1 MARHGRRR
9 ARRVTR
15 VFLDRG
21 AAVIENGG
29 AVDPAALRSLR
40 HLVDAGHEVVLV
52 DQAGSASSD
61 ELGELATAAVGAVP
75 QLADERAWYLTD
87 DVEHCREM
95 TARVR
100 TVLIGASPPP
110 GSIHRC
116 DSVARD
122 LPAAIM
128 EILASEAM
136 SIEP

>member
-1 MARHGRRR
+1 M
-9 ARRVTR
+9 TR
-15 VFLDRG
+15 VFLDPG
-21 AAVIENGG
+21 TAVIENDG

-40 HLVDAGHEVVLV
+40 HLVDAGHELVLV
-52 DQAGSASSD
+52 DQPAVSHD
-61 ELGELATAAVGAVP
+61 LRELAADVVDAVP
-75 QLADERAWYLTD
+75 PLPDERSWYLTN

-122 LPAAIM
+122 LQAAIM

-136 SIEP
+136 SAERP

>member
-1 MARHGRRR
+1 
-9 ARRVTR
+9 VTR
-15 VFLDRG
+15 VFLDPG
-21 AAVIENGG
+21 TAVIENGG

-40 HLVDAGHEVVLV
+40 HLVDAGHELVVIDPPGESVL
-52 DQAGSASSD
+52 
-61 ELGELATAAVGAVP
+61 ELRELADRVVDAVP
-75 QLADERAWYLTD
+75 QLPEERSWYLTD

-100 TVLIGASPPP
+100 TVLIGAAPPP

-122 LPAAIM
+122 LQAAVM

-136 SIEP
+136 SAERP

>member
-1 MARHGRRR
+1 
-9 ARRVTR
+9 
-15 VFLDRG
+15 VFLDPG

-40 HLVDAGHEVVLV
+40 HLVDAGHELVFV
-52 DQAGSASSD
+52 DQAAPRSD
-61 ELGELATAAVGAVP
+61 DLRELGEDVVDVVP
-75 QLADERAWYLTD
+75 QHPEERAWYLTD

-122 LPAAIM
+122 LQTAIM

-136 SIEP
+136 RAERS

>member
-1 MARHGRRR
+1 
-9 ARRVTR
+9 VTR
-15 VFLDRG
+15 VFLDPG
-21 AAVIENGG
+21 TAVIENGG

-40 HLVDAGHEVVLV
+40 HLVDAGHELVVIDPPGESVL
-52 DQAGSASSD
+52 
-61 ELGELATAAVGAVP
+61 ELRELADRVVDAVP
-75 QLADERAWYLTD
+75 QLPEERSWYLTD

-122 LPAAIM
+122 LQAAVM

-136 SIEP
+136 STERP

>member
-1 MARHGRRR
+1 
-9 ARRVTR
+9 VTR
-15 VFLDRG
+15 VFLDPG
-21 AAVIENGG
+21 TAVIENDG

-40 HLVDAGHEVVLV
+40 HLVDAGHELVLV
-52 DQAGSASSD
+52 DQPADSNG
-61 ELGELATAAVGAVP
+61 LRELAADVVDAVP
-75 QLADERAWYLTD
+75 PLPDERSWYLTD

-122 LPAAIM
+122 LQAAIM

-136 SIEP
+136 STERP

>member
-1 MARHGRRR
+1 M
-9 ARRVTR
+9 TT

-52 DQAGSASSD
+52 DHADSTSSD
-61 ELGELATAAVGAVP
+61 ALRELATGVVGTVP
-75 QLADERAWYLTD
+75 QPADVRAWYLTD

-116 DSVARD
+116 DSAARD
-122 LPAAIM
+122 LQAAIM

-136 SIEP
+136 SIEQP

>member
-1 MARHGRRR
+1 M
-9 ARRVTR
+9 TR
-15 VFLDRG
+15 VFLDPG
-21 AAVIENGG
+21 TAVIENDG

-40 HLVDAGHEVVLV
+40 HLVDAGHELVLV
-52 DQAGSASSD
+52 DQPAVSNG
-61 ELGELATAAVGAVP
+61 LRELAADVVDAVP
-75 QLADERAWYLTD
+75 PLPDERSWYLTD

-122 LPAAIM
+122 LQAAIM

-136 SIEP
+136 STERP

>member
-1 MARHGRRR
+1 
-9 ARRVTR
+9 VTR
-15 VFLDRG
+15 VFLDPG
-21 AAVIENGG
+21 TAVIENGG
-29 AVDPAALRSLR
+29 ALDPAALRSLR
-40 HLVDAGHEVVLV
+40 HLVDAGHVLVLV
-52 DQAGSASSD
+52 DQPEATGDLRDLAASVV
-61 ELGELATAAVGAVP
+61 EAVP
-75 QLADERAWYLTD
+75 QLPDERAWYLTD

-122 LPAAIM
+122 VHAAVL

-136 SIEP
+136 GAERP

>member
-1 MARHGRRR
+1 M
-9 ARRVTR
+9 TR
-15 VFLDRG
+15 VFLDPG
-21 AAVIENGG
+21 TAVIENDG

-40 HLVDAGHEVVLV
+40 HLVDAGHELVLV
-52 DQAGSASSD
+52 DQPAVSQDLRA
-61 ELGELATAAVGAVP
+61 LAADVVDAVP
-75 QLADERAWYLTD
+75 SLPDERSWYLTD

-122 LPAAIM
+122 LQAAIM

-136 SIEP
+136 SAERP

>member
-1 MARHGRRR
+1 M
-9 ARRVTR
+9 TR
-15 VFLDRG
+15 VFLDPG
-21 AAVIENGG
+21 TAVIESGG

-40 HLVDAGHEVVLV
+40 HLVDAGHELVLV
-52 DQAGSASSD
+52 DQTEVPTADLRA
-61 ELGELATAAVGAVP
+61 LAADVIGAVP
-75 QLADERAWYLTD
+75 ALPAERSWYLTD

-100 TVLIGASPPP
+100 TVLIGASLPP

-122 LPAAIM
+122 LQAAVM

-136 SIEP
+136 TAEGP

>member
-1 MARHGRRR
+1 M
-9 ARRVTR
+9 TR
-15 VFLDRG
+15 VFLDPG
-21 AAVIENGG
+21 TAVIENDG

-40 HLVDAGHEVVLV
+40 HLVDAGHELVLV
-52 DQAGSASSD
+52 DQPAVSHDLRA
-61 ELGELATAAVGAVP
+61 LAADVVDAVP
-75 QLADERAWYLTD
+75 PLPDERSWYLTD

-122 LPAAIM
+122 LQAAIM

-136 SIEP
+136 SAERP

>member
-1 MARHGRRR
+1 M
-9 ARRVTR
+9 TR
-15 VFLDRG
+15 VFLDPG
-21 AAVIENGG
+21 TAVIENGG

-40 HLVDAGHEVVLV
+40 HLVDAGHELVVV
-52 DQAGSASSD
+52 DQTSPSSEALRD
-61 ELGELATAAVGAVP
+61 LEQLGAAVVDAVP
-75 QLADERAWYLTD
+75 PLPDGRAWYLTN

-122 LPAAIM
+122 LQAAVM

-136 SIEP
+136 SAERP

>member
-1 MARHGRRR
+1 M
-9 ARRVTR
+9 TR
-15 VFLDRG
+15 VFFDPST
-21 AAVIENGG
+21 AVIENAG

-40 HLVDAGHEVVLV
+40 HLVDAGHELVLV
-52 DQAGSASSD
+52 DPPAESAGD
-61 ELGELATAAVGAVP
+61 LRELAARVVDAVS
-75 QLADERAWYLTD
+75 QLPEERAWYLTD
-87 DVEHCREM
+87 DVEHCRAM

-122 LPAAIM
+122 LQAAVM

-136 SIEP
+136 SPERP

>member
-1 MARHGRRR
+1 
-9 ARRVTR
+9 VTR
-15 VFLDRG
+15 VFLDPG
-21 AAVIENGG
+21 TAVIENDG

-40 HLVDAGHEVVLV
+40 HLVDAGHELVLV
-52 DQAGSASSD
+52 DQPAVSNG
-61 ELGELATAAVGAVP
+61 LRELAADVVDAVP
-75 QLADERAWYLTD
+75 PLPDERSWYLTD

-122 LPAAIM
+122 LQAAIM

-136 SIEP
+136 STERP

>member
-1 MARHGRRR
+1 
-9 ARRVTR
+9 VTR
-15 VFLDRG
+15 VFLDPG
-21 AAVIENGG
+21 TAVIETGG

-40 HLVDAGHEVVLV
+40 HLVDAGHELVLV
-52 DQAGSASSD
+52 DQPSPSSD
-61 ELGELATAAVGAVP
+61 DLRELAADVVDAVP
-75 QLADERAWYLTD
+75 PLPDERSWYLTD
-87 DVEHCREM
+87 DVEHCRQM

-122 LPAAIM
+122 LQAAVM

-136 SIEP
+136 SAERP

>member
-1 MARHGRRR
+1 
-9 ARRVTR
+9 
-15 VFLDRG
+15 VFLDPG
-21 AAVIENGG
+21 TAVIESDG
-29 AVDPAALRSLR
+29 AVAAAALRSLR
-40 HLVDAGHEVVLV
+40 HLVDAGHELVLV
-52 DQAGSASSD
+52 DQPTVSQH
-61 ELGELATAAVGAVP
+61 LRELAADVVDAVP
-75 QLADERAWYLTD
+75 PLPDERSWYLTD

-122 LPAAIM
+122 LQAAIM

-136 SIEP
+136 SAERP

>member
-1 MARHGRRR
+1 
-9 ARRVTR
+9 VTR
-15 VFLDRG
+15 VFLDPG

-40 HLVDAGHEVVLV
+40 HLVDAGHELVLV
-52 DQAGSASSD
+52 DQPDESAAD
-61 ELGELATAAVGAVP
+61 LRKLAVRIVDAVP
-75 QLADERAWYLTD
+75 QLADERGWYLTD

-100 TVLIGASPPP
+100 TVLIGAAPPA

-116 DSVARD
+116 DAVARD
-122 LPAAIM
+122 LQAAVM

-136 SIEP
+136 RAERT

>member
-1 MARHGRRR
+1 M
-9 ARRVTR
+9 TR
-15 VFLDRG
+15 VFLDPG
-21 AAVIENGG
+21 TAVIENGG

-40 HLVDAGHEVVLV
+40 HLVEAGHELVLV
-52 DQAGSASSD
+52 AQGAVSSD
-61 ELGELATAAVGAVP
+61 GLRGLADSVVDAVP
-75 QLADERAWYLTD
+75 QLPDERAWYLTD
-87 DVEHCREM
+87 DVDHCRDM

-122 LPAAIM
+122 LQAAVM

-136 SIEP
+136 TTERG

>member
-1 MARHGRRR
+1 
-9 ARRVTR
+9 VTR
-15 VFLDRG
+15 VFLDPG
-21 AAVIENGG
+21 TAVIETGG

-40 HLVDAGHEVVLV
+40 HLVDAGHELVLV
-52 DQAGSASSD
+52 DQPSPSSAD
-61 ELGELATAAVGAVP
+61 LRELAADVVEMVP
-75 QLADERAWYLTD
+75 PLPDERSWYLTD
-87 DVEHCREM
+87 DVEHCRQM

-122 LPAAIM
+122 LQAAVM

-136 SIEP
+136 SAERP

>member
-1 MARHGRRR
+1 
-9 ARRVTR
+9 
-15 VFLDRG
+15 VFFDPG
-21 AAVIENGG
+21 TAVIENGG

-40 HLVDAGHEVVLV
+40 HLVDAGHELVLV
-52 DQAGSASSD
+52 DPPDESAGD
-61 ELGELATAAVGAVP
+61 LRELAARVVDAVSQMPDG
-75 QLADERAWYLTD
+75 RAWYLTN

-122 LPAAIM
+122 LQAAVM

-136 SIEP
+136 SAERP

>member
-1 MARHGRRR
+1 
-9 ARRVTR
+9 VTR
-15 VFLDRG
+15 VFLDPG
-21 AAVIENGG
+21 TAVIETGG

-40 HLVDAGHEVVLV
+40 HLVDAGHELVLI
-52 DQAGSASSD
+52 DQPSLSSD
-61 ELGELATAAVGAVP
+61 DLRGLAADVIDAVP
-75 QLADERAWYLTD
+75 PLPDERSWYLTD
-87 DVEHCREM
+87 DVEHCRQM

-122 LPAAIM
+122 LQAAVM

-136 SIEP
+136 SAERP

>member
-1 MARHGRRR
+1 M
-9 ARRVTR
+9 TT

-21 AAVIENGG
+21 TAVIENGG

-52 DQAGSASSD
+52 EQADSPASD
-61 ELGELATAAVGAVP
+61 ELRELAADVVDAVP
-75 QLADERAWYLTD
+75 PLPDERSWYLTN

-122 LPAAIM
+122 LQAAIM

-136 SIEP
+136 SAERP